1 MNRTGE
7 SCLLSLKLLLHSLC
21 LCVSVVCFS
30 VSLFSQT
37 FPTPD
42 SFRRVWSAQAIPET
56 IAGPEK
62 LRDYVISGRLRLT
75 LEDAFG

>member
-1 MNRTGE
+1 
-7 SCLLSLKLLLHSLC
+7 
-21 LCVSVVCFS
+21 VFCFS

-42 SFRRVWSAQAIPET
+42 YFRRVWSAQAIPET

-62 LRDYVISGRLRLT
+62 LRDYVKRLKMIEALGNT
-75 LEDAFG
+75 PGLL

>member
-1 MNRTGE
+1 
-7 SCLLSLKLLLHSLC
+7 
-21 LCVSVVCFS
+21 VVCFS